1 MSTFSKESIDSYRN
15 DLLIETKIG
24 NSSIKFSTTWG
35 LFSPKAIDEGSKLLL
50 SNINVKEDD
59 DCLDMGCGYGILGI
73 ALAKQAP
80 MGKTLM
86 VDKDFVAVEYAH
98 KNSKLNQLTNCESRL
113 SNGFDNIDKNEKFSL
128 IVSNLPA
135 KVGNE
140 MLSLYLYDAFKHLR
154 PGGRFVVVNIG
165 GIRHFIKRGFNEIF
179 GNYKKL
185 KQGKIYT
192 VSETYKDSSDWD
204 TEA

>member
-1 MSTFSKESIDSYRN
+1 MSTFSPDSVESYRK
-15 DLLIETKIG
+15 DLCIETQFK
-24 NSSIKFSTTWG
+24 NKTLRFKTTWG
-35 LFSPKAIDEGSKLLL
+35 LFSPKAIDDGSDLLL
-50 SNINVKEDD
+50 KHISVNEDD

-73 ALAKQAP
+73 ALASVATK
-80 MGKTLM
+80 GHTLL
-86 VDKDFVAVEYAH
+86 VDKDFVAVDYSNE
-98 KNSKLNQLTNCESRL
+98 NSKLNGFSHCEAKL
-113 SNGFDNIDKNEKFSL
+113 SNGFSAIAKDDKFSL

-140 MLSLYLYDAFKHLR
+140 MLSLYLHDAYQHLK

-165 GIRHFIKRGFNEIF
+165 GIRHFIKRGFNEVF

-192 VSETYKDSSDWD
+192 VSQ
-204 TEA
+204 AIRV

>member
-1 MSTFSKESIDSYRN
+1 MSTFLTESIKSYRS
-15 DLLIETKIG
+15 DLVIDTTFRNHSL
-24 NSSIKFSTTWG
+24 KFNTTWG

-50 SNINVKEDD
+50 SHIDINEDD

-73 ALAKQAP
+73 ALAKIASKGQ
-80 MGKTLM
+80 TLL
-86 VDKDFVAVEYAH
+86 VDKDFVAVEYSERNAQL
-98 KNSKLNQLTNCESRL
+98 NKLDNCQTRL
-113 SNGFDNIDKNEKFSL
+113 SNGFSAINKDEKFSL

-140 MLSLYLYDAFKHLR
+140 MLSLYLYDAYSHLK

-179 GNYKKL
+179 GNHKKI

-192 VSETYKDSSDWD
+192 VSQ
-204 TEA
+204 AIR